1 MATDTKFKKN
11 WEGEDQQTS
20 DFRDVSCAPFQEEIT
35 SYNFLRNIWGNYFYN
50 RENTNAEDQIDSIN
64 KIVGM
69 MKAQIKLMILSET
82 KQRTGEEN
90 INQDFVKETEIYN
103 SLRTELNQVK
113 QELESSKMK
122 EEQLMTSI
130 TEKDKQLKKMEEE
143 NDRLKS
149 QLQEYKEA
157 RNRAN

>member
-1 MATDTKFKKN
+1 
-11 WEGEDQQTS
+11 
-20 DFRDVSCAPFQEEIT
+20 
-35 SYNFLRNIWGNYFYN
+35 
-50 RENTNAEDQIDSIN
+50 
-64 KIVGM
+64 

-90 INQDFVKETEIYN
+90 INQEFVKETEIYN

-113 QELESSKMK
+113 KELESSKMK
-122 EEQLMTSI
+122 EEELMSSV
-130 TEKDKQLKKMEEE
+130 TEKDKQVKKMEEE